1 MARTKQKQKR
11 LRRGGKNPEELHIK
25 DHNDLDNYDD
35 VVTHLE
41 SDTLECEVR

>member
-11 LRRGGKNPEELHIK
+11 LRRGGKNTEELHIK

-35 VVTHLE
+35 VVTD
-41 SDTLECEVR
+41 SPRVRHPRV